1 MTKPTACVANIGPR
15 GRKQRLQIGMIWLA
29 IGSAAAG
36 VLALVG
42 VPRWLRLGLFGPFA
56 FGAMGVF
63 QAYEQTCLALAARG
77 TRDLDS
83 GQEQVDDPAAT
94 RQINR
99 QARKVF
105 AESILGAALLT
116 ALALALP
123 RRRWYVPAQI
133 FLWFRRMTEDGR
145 RYLNRRP
152 STAVRP

>member
-1 MTKPTACVANIGPR
+1 MTEPTACVANIGPR
-15 GRKQRLQIGMIWLA
+15 GRQQRLRVGKLWLV
-29 IGSAAAG
+29 IGSGAAG

-42 VPRWLRLGLFGPFA
+42 LPRWMRLGLFAPFA
-56 FGAMGVF
+56 FGAIGVV
-63 QAYEQTCLALAARG
+63 QAYEQTCVALAARG

-83 GQEQVDDPAAT
+83 GQEQVDNPAVT

-123 RRRWYVPAQI
+123 RRRY
-133 FLWFRRMTEDGR
+133 D
-145 RYLNRRP
+145 
-152 STAVRP
+152 